1 MSTIARQSPYPN
13 NKRITRCDR
22 PSDRRGQRYRVKFS
36 AIGQFLCGDSG
47 ILQLMDDLG
56 AALDQN
62 REIYMLGGGNP
73 ARIPKVQAF
82 VRSCLEETLFQ
93 PHQFDELVGNYD
105 APQGNAKFIDS
116 IASLLRSEC
125 GWPVGRENIAVTNG
139 SQSSFFTLFNLFAG
153 LYPDGSQRRILLPLT
168 PEYIGYGDIGLGQ
181 ELFYSCRP
189 NIEIRGQYEFKYHVD
204 FDQLDIQEGTGAI
217 CISRPTNPTGN
228 VITDDEIRALRE
240 IAAGRDIPLI
250 IDGAYGAPFP
260 NIIFTEVTPIWDPGV
275 IVCLSLSKL
284 GLPGVRTGIV
294 VADDAIIRAVT
305 SANAI
310 VSLSP
315 GSFGPVLVTEA
326 IRSGELLKISTEL
339 IRPYYQHHVDQAAAW
354 IREQFAGY
362 PCRIH
367 TPEGAIFLWLWFQ
380 DLPITSDELYQRLKR
395 RGVLVIA
402 GEHFFPGLTEDWPHR
417 HECIRVSYAQDPSMV
432 HDGIQIIAEEVRLA
446 YDQRKTQTA

>member
-1 MSTIARQSPYPN
+1 MSQTKKS
-13 NKRITRCDR
+13 
-22 PSDRRGQRYRVKFS
+22 GQ
-36 AIGQFLCGDSG
+36 G
-47 ILQLMDDLG
+47 
-56 AALDQN
+56 
-62 REIYMLGGGNP
+62 
-73 ARIPKVQAF
+73 
-82 VRSCLEETLFQ
+82 
-93 PHQFDELVGNYD
+93 
-105 APQGNAKFIDS
+105 
-116 IASLLRSEC
+116 
-125 GWPVGRENIAVTNG
+125 
-139 SQSSFFTLFNLFAG
+139 
-153 LYPDGSQRRILLPLT
+153 
-168 PEYIGYGDIGLGQ
+168 
-181 ELFYSCRP
+181 
-189 NIEIRGQYEFKYHVD
+189 
-204 FDQLDIQEGTGAI
+204 
-217 CISRPTNPTGN
+217 
-228 VITDDEIRALRE
+228 LRE
-240 IAAGRDIPLI
+240 IAARRDIPLI

-275 IVCLSLSKL
+275 IVCLSLSKF

-326 IRSGELLKISTEL
+326 IRSGALLKISTEL
-339 IRPYYQHHVDQAAAW
+339 IRPYYQHRVDQAAAW
-354 IREQFAGY
+354 IRDQLAGY

-446 YDQRKTQTA
+446 YDQRKTQTP